1 MAPVIDDPEEPQRRR
16 GRPRVQRRLSENG
29 MFRCY
34 GPKCQIPIE
43 EEPVIILPE
52 EIEVLRLI
60 DLEGMEQE
68 EAAVYLGISRRTV
81 WKDLHESRRK
91 ITDALVNGK
100 MIEVSGCS
108 RQGGFECPKDHLSI
122 CPRDSNL
129 CPWISDEIKR
139 CQSNIQ

>member
-68 EAAVYLGISRRTV
+68 EAAVYL
-81 WKDLHESRRK
+81 ESPGGLSGK
-91 ITDALVNGK
+91 IFMNQ
-100 MIEVSGCS
+100 EE
-108 RQGGFECPKDHLSI
+108 R
-122 CPRDSNL
+122 
-129 CPWISDEIKR
+129 
-139 CQSNIQ
+139 